1 MILPH
6 FPHFQLQTQLQQV
19 TLVTQALCTSV
30 TKVCY
35 ICTMKSFSERISL
48 VLQHYN
54 LQPKD
59 LAEKCGVQR
68 SAISHLINGRNRP
81 SVTFLSS
88 LSDNYP
94 ELDTRWLLHGKG
106 EMFTNVTGTTPYPS
120 DTSVTELKSEVKGA
134 GSVVTNVTPPQDKAQ
149 PIVPENLSSVHQVK
163 TIKSREKE
171 IQRIIVFYND
181 GTFDSYNPQSNQ
193 E

>member
-1 MILPH
+1 M
-6 FPHFQLQTQLQQV
+6 FPK
-19 TLVTQALCTSV
+19 SV
-30 TKVCY
+30 TFVS
-35 ICTMKSFSERISL
+35 MKSFSERISL
-48 VLQHYN
+48 ILQHYN

-88 LSDNYP
+88 LSDMYP

-106 EMFTNVTGTTPYPS
+106 EMFTNVSSVKSLVTDAVVNHDSIREDKGSAS
-120 DTSVTELKSEVKGA
+120 D
-134 GSVVTNVTPPQDKAQ
+134 TNVTSSSQQGEAAATDVLHNARK
-149 PIVPENLSSVHQVK
+149 PEPSKGQA
-163 TIKSREKE
+163 KE

-181 GTFDSYNPQSNQ
+181 GTFDSYNPQMD
-193 E
+193 

>member
-1 MILPH
+1 MYRTV
-6 FPHFQLQTQLQQV
+6 FTQMLQKCV
-19 TLVTQALCTSV
+19 TFVV
-30 TKVCY
+30 
-35 ICTMKSFSERISL
+35 MKSFSERISL
-48 VLQHYN
+48 VLKHYN

-88 LSDNYP
+88 LSDHYP

-106 EMFTNVTGTTPYPS
+106 NMFTNVTDVLPNDGDTDVNTSASVVKESLNPV
-120 DTSVTELKSEVKGA
+120 TSV
-134 GSVVTNVTPPQDKAQ
+134 PQSPKRPQ
-149 PIVPENLSSVHQVK
+149 EIVPKNALSEHRVK
-163 TIKSREKE
+163 TDYSKEKE

-181 GTFDSYNPQSNQ
+181 GTFDAYNPQSD
-193 E
+193 

>member
-1 MILPH
+1 
-6 FPHFQLQTQLQQV
+6 
-19 TLVTQALCTSV
+19 
-30 TKVCY
+30 
-35 ICTMKSFSERISL
+35 MKSFSERISL

-106 EMFTNVTGTTPYPS
+106 AMF
-120 DTSVTELKSEVKGA
+120 TSVTETTTLPADTDVTDSKPASNAMKSA
-134 GSVVTNVTPPQDKAQ
+134 VTNVTSTQSIAQ
-149 PIVPENLSSVHQVK
+149 PVAPENLPGVHQANEVK
-163 TIKSREKE
+163 SKEKE

>member
-1 MILPH
+1 MLPKS
-6 FPHFQLQTQLQQV
+6 V
-19 TLVTQALCTSV
+19 TLVS
-30 TKVCY
+30 
-35 ICTMKSFSERISL
+35 MKSFSERISL
-48 VLQHYN
+48 ILQHYD

-88 LSDNYP
+88 LSDMYP

-106 EMFTNVTGTTPYPS
+106 EMFTNVSGVKPPVVGTVVNTSITKENVGHLS
-120 DTSVTELKSEVKGA
+120 D
-134 GSVVTNVTPPQDKAQ
+134 TNVTSGSQQSEAAATAVQHDASMLKPSNGQ
-149 PIVPENLSSVHQVK
+149 
-163 TIKSREKE
+163 TKE

-181 GTFDSYNPQSNQ
+181 GTFDSYNPQTD
-193 E
+193 